1 MKCKNKMQPDEY
13 FILLLLFKT
22 YKLVQTYVLKYDAY
36 IVKLIHIRIYNKNSL
51 VISSSKVVEDDQA
64 SSIIL
69 VGEDWFR

>member
-69 VGEDWFR
+69 VGED